1 MTKAFQGREYKFNDN
16 IPRLI
21 LTAIKAGYDSAKQ
34 APSHKLSG
42 PSNPSNHYG
51 KQGRD
56 FASSKREKRQ
66 MIQGYVPEHAPKG
79 T

>member
-34 APSHKLSG
+34 AHSHKPGG
-42 PSNPSNHYG
+42 PSNPSSHYG

-56 FASSKREKRQ
+56 LASSKREKRQ